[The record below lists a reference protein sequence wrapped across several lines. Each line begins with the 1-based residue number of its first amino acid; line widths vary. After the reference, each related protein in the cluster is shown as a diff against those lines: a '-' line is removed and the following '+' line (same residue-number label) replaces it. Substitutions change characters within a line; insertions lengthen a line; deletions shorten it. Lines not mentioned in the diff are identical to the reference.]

1 MLTKKGLLYV
11 SHTLSVF
18 STGYNLEQMLDG
30 PVVYSGQHIV
40 ASCGDSVDLKGQFA
54 WGPPP
59 SHTHTHT
66 PIEVSTHT
74 FLICFSCSFLLGSAL
89 QLNGHSRINC
99 KHPSHFT
106 WRIQWQRYFYHYPH
120 ILPHTYTCTCCPP
133 YPREIR
139 RFFIHLI

>member
-66 PIEVSTHT
+66 HRSKYTHT
-74 FLICFSCSFLLGSAL
+74 HTNTHTYRSKYTHISHLFQLLVSAGLGSSAKRS
-89 QLNGHSRINC
+89 QQN
-99 KHPSHFT
+99 
-106 WRIQWQRYFYHYPH
+106 
-120 ILPHTYTCTCCPP
+120 
-133 YPREIR
+133 
-139 RFFIHLI
+139 

>member
-1 MLTKKGLLYV
+1 MLTNKGLLYV

-66 PIEVSTHT
+66 YRSKYTHISHLFQLLVSAG
-74 FLICFSCSFLLGSAL
+74 LGSSAKRS
-89 QLNGHSRINC
+89 QQN
-99 KHPSHFT
+99 
-106 WRIQWQRYFYHYPH
+106 
-120 ILPHTYTCTCCPP
+120 
-133 YPREIR
+133 
-139 RFFIHLI
+139 